1 MSKNPEKYHGEKFLL
16 ERLVGLVLKG
26 GARGT
31 AAAAAAVG
39 TQLPAPTNANIDPIS
54 KPPPFCA
61 GSRGAFSLL
70 SVGQHLFKNWDLKWV
85 FRKFYTTFHAVPIY
99 AANL

>member
-1 MSKNPEKYHGEKFLL
+1 MLKNTEKYYGEKFLL

-31 AAAAAAVG
+31 AAAAG

-61 GSRGAFSLL
+61 GQGAFSLL
-70 SVGQHLFKNWDLKWV
+70 SVGQHLFKN
-85 FRKFYTTFHAVPIY
+85 
-99 AANL
+99 